1 LTEGQ
6 FLLIAGILLVGALGS
21 ALVAQR
27 LRLPALLL
35 FLLVGMALGSDGAG
49 LLAFDN
55 YELAR
60 QIGTIALALI
70 LFEGGLSSGLA
81 KIRPVLGPAL
91 RLALGG
97 TVITAVVAGLAAAA
111 IFNLSPL
118 KGLLLGSILA
128 STDTAAIFGLVRGS
142 TLRAR
147 LARTLEGEAGFNDP
161 VAVLLV
167 LGFVQWIQRPD
178 YGVVDMLALFSREL
192 FIGSVC
198 GLLLG
203 FLASAAFERI
213 RLPAAGLYPVA
224 SFAVAAL
231 SFGSAA
237 SLGGSGFLAVYLAGL
252 LLGDAKIP
260 GRQTIAIF
268 HDGVAWV
275 AQVALFLTLGLLVF
289 PSQLGGAVGEGLV
302 VWLVLTLVARPL
314 GVLAATALDRFST
327 AEKVVLGAAG
337 LRGGVAIVLA
347 TVPVTSGLSGSLG
360 FFNVVFFAVVLSTLV
375 QGPAFEPLARNLE
388 LTVSVPPLPRPLAD
402 FGTIRGLGA
411 EVLEY
416 PVLAGDGVVG
426 RLASELA
433 LPKEVAITVIVRGN
447 EAVPP
452 RAGTRIRAGDTL
464 HLLARAEV
472 EGQLRQLLD
481 KWRDPIWDPNDEQMS
496 VAPVSPPA
504 PLRTQPWEAGDGDPS
519 DPDLVD
525 GTPVLDRLRTRD
537 DIGGALVVL
546 ADGRYAV
553 TGPSLAI
560 ASADLLARYARR
572 RAANAAT
579 GAEHRWWDEVATSLP
594 R

>member
-1 LTEGQ
+1 
-6 FLLIAGILLVGALGS
+6 
-21 ALVAQR
+21 
-27 LRLPALLL
+27 
-35 FLLVGMALGSDGAG
+35 
-49 LLAFDN
+49 
-55 YELAR
+55 
-60 QIGTIALALI
+60 
-70 LFEGGLSSGLA
+70 
-81 KIRPVLGPAL
+81 
-91 RLALGG
+91 
-97 TVITAVVAGLAAAA
+97 
-111 IFNLSPL
+111 
-118 KGLLLGSILA
+118 
-128 STDTAAIFGLVRGS
+128 
-142 TLRAR
+142 
-147 LARTLEGEAGFNDP
+147 
-161 VAVLLV
+161 
-167 LGFVQWIQRPD
+167 
-178 YGVVDMLALFSREL
+178 L

-198 GLLLG
+198 GLLVGL
-203 FLASAAFERI
+203 LASAAFERI

-252 LLGDAKIP
+252 LLGDAEIP

-289 PSQLGGAVGEGLV
+289 PSQLGGAAAGEGLV

-314 GVLAATALDRFST
+314 GVLAATALGRFST

-337 LRGGVAIVLA
+337 LRGGVAVVLA

-375 QGPAFEPLARNLE
+375 QGPAFEPLARHLE
-388 LTVSVPPLPRPLAD
+388 LTVNVPPLPRPLAD

-426 RLASELA
+426 RLVSELA
-433 LPKEVAITVIVRGN
+433 LPKEVTVTVIVRGK

-452 RAGTRIRAGDTL
+452 RAGTRIKAGDTL
-464 HLLARAEV
+464 YLLARAEV
-472 EGQLRQLLD
+472 EGQLRRLFD
-481 KWRDPIWDPNDEQMS
+481 KWRDPVWEPNDEQMS
-496 VAPVSPPA
+496 VAPVPSRT
-504 PLRTQPWEAGDGDPS
+504 PLRTQPWEADHGDPS
-519 DPDLVD
+519 DPDLID

-537 DIGGALVVL
+537 DTGGALVVL

-553 TGPSLAI
+553 TGPSLAV

-579 GAEHRWWDEVATSLP
+579 GAEHRWWDDVATALP